1 MFLEARPKTK
11 RKENK
16 NVFLEAKVR
25 VKLGHPVFERLEAQA
40 ATVRNK
46 PGIPLGTASQLC
58 LHFVL
63 FCPWKLK
70 SMWHKKGKE
79 PGA

>member
-1 MFLEARPKTK
+1 MFPEARPKTK
-11 RKENK
+11 RKEKK

-25 VKLGHPVFERLEAQA
+25 VKLGHPVFERLKAQA
-40 ATVRNK
+40 STMRNK
-46 PGIPLGTASQLC
+46 PGIPLGTASQLR

-63 FCPWKLK
+63 SYPWQLK